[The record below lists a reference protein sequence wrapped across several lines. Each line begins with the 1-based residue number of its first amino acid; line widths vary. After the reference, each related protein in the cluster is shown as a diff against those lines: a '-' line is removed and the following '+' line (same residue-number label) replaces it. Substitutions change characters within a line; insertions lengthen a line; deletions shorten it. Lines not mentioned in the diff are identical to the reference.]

1 MEIFFYSMFIII
13 IVIDVI
19 ECNRKNEIPRF
30 LTQMLMMMMMM
41 RISSYD
47 AKKRETKK

>member
-19 ECNRKNEIPRF
+19 ECNRKNEIPKF
-30 LTQMLMMMMMM
+30 LTQMMMMIMMM
-41 RISSYD
+41 RISMMQ
-47 AKKRETKK
+47 KKETKK